1 MNGLK
6 VGRPKTAIVGSILA
20 LFCAISVIVALSL
33 ALFFLGAEDLWLLYG
48 VDAEVAAYDYIF
60 CGFVLAGGILIL
72 RRRYRV
78 GGVFALVFSIF
89 LTVDGWLFA
98 IPGIIGGVLAL
109 VSKEKMPERVL
120 DIAKLHGR
128 IGIQD
133 LATRTGKTE
142 ADVELTII
150 GLQSEGQ
157 PIRFDAERRE
167 VIYG

>member
-6 VGRPKTAIVGSILA
+6 VGRPKTTITGSILA
-20 LFCAISVIVALSL
+20 LFCAISVIVVLSFGLLSL
-33 ALFFLGAEDLWLLYG
+33 TTEELWASG
-48 VDAEVAAYDYIF
+48 IDAELAAYNYIF

-72 RRRYRV
+72 RRRYRL

-89 LTVDGWLFA
+89 LMIDGWLFA
-98 IPGIIGGVLAL
+98 IPGIVGGILAL
-109 VSKEKMPERVL
+109 VSKERTPMRVL
-120 DIAKLHGR
+120 DIAKLYGS

-133 LATRTGKTE
+133 LAAKTGKTE
-142 ADVELTII
+142 ADVELAII

-157 PIRFDAERRE
+157 PIRFDAEKRE